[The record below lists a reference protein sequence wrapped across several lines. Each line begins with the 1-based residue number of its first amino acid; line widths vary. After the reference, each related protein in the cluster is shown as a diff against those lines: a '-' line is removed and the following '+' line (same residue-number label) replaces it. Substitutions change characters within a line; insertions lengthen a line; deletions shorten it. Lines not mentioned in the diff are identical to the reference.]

1 MIEQL
6 EDKFTKYEVARIL
19 GARAL
24 QIAMD
29 APMLL
34 KIDEKELE
42 AINFNPL
49 EIAKRELLAEVLPI
63 TVKRPMP
70 KKKEA
75 KIKKLT
81 KEELEA
87 IKRKEKEIEEKTEEL
102 KEKIED
108 KKIEKIEVIE
118 EKKVAEEGEIMELS
132 NPEDEVEEETAA
144 VEEE

>member
-1 MIEQL
+1 MLEAL

-29 APMLL
+29 APLLL

-49 EIAKRELLAEVLPI
+49 EIAKKELLAEVLPI

-70 KKKEA
+70 KRKEA

-81 KEELEA
+81 KEELDK
-87 IKRKEKEIEEKTEEL
+87 IKKKEE
-102 KEKIED
+102 EKIEEQVAKVED
-108 KKIEKIEVIE
+108 KKVEKIEVRE
-118 EKKVAEEGEIMELS
+118 EKKVSEEGEIMELAT
-132 NPEDEVEEETAA
+132 PDDEVEEETSA

>member
-1 MIEQL
+1 MLEAL

-42 AINFNPL
+42 DIHFNPL
-49 EIAKRELLAEVLPI
+49 EIAKRELMAEVLPI
-63 TVKRPMP
+63 TVTKPMP
-70 KKKEA
+70 KKKET

-81 KEELEA
+81 KEELDK
-87 IKRKEKEIEEKTEEL
+87 IKKKEEEKTQEQV
-102 KEKIED
+102 EKLDD
-108 KKIEKIEVIE
+108 KKVEKIEVRE
-118 EKKVAEEGEIMELS
+118 EKKVAEDGEIMELAT
-132 NPEDEVEEETAA
+132 PEDEVEEETTA

>member
-1 MIEQL
+1 MLEQL

-29 APMLL
+29 APLLL

-49 EIAKRELLAEVLPI
+49 EIAKKELLAEVLPI

-81 KEELEA
+81 KEELDKIKKKEEA
-87 IKRKEKEIEEKTEEL
+87 KVEDQAEKTE
-102 KEKIED
+102 D
-108 KKIEKIEVIE
+108 KKVEKIEVRE
-118 EKKVAEEGEIMELS
+118 EKKVAEEGEIMELA
-132 NPEDEVEEETAA
+132 NPEDEAEEETAA

>member
-1 MIEQL
+1 MLEQL

-29 APMLL
+29 APLLL

-49 EIAKRELLAEVLPI
+49 EIAKKELLAEVLPI

-81 KEELEA
+81 REELDAIKKKEEV
-87 IKRKEKEIEEKTEEL
+87 KIEEV
-102 KEKIED
+102 EKVED

-118 EKKVAEEGEIMELS
+118 EKKVAEEGEIMELA
-132 NPEDEVEEETAA
+132 NPEDEAEEETAA
-144 VEEE
+144 PEEE

>member
-42 AINFNPL
+42 SINFNPL
-49 EIAKRELLAEVLPI
+49 EIAKKELLAEVLPI

-70 KKKEA
+70 KRKEA

-81 KEELEA
+81 KEELDK
-87 IKRKEKEIEEKTEEL
+87 IKKKEEVKVEEQIEKV
-102 KEKIED
+102 ED
-108 KKIEKIEVIE
+108 KKIEKIEVVE
-118 EKKVAEEGEIMELS
+118 EKKVAEEGEIMELA
-132 NPEDEVEEETAA
+132 NPEDESEEETAA

>member
-1 MIEQL
+1 MLEAL

-81 KEELEA
+81 KEELDK
-87 IKRKEKEIEEKTEEL
+87 IKKKEEVKLEEQAQKSD
-102 KEKIED
+102 D
-108 KKIEKIEVIE
+108 KKIEKVEARE
-118 EKKVAEEGEIMELS
+118 EKKVTEEGEIMELAT
-132 NPEDEVEEETAA
+132 PDDESEEETAV